1 MTGNSSK
8 YEKLGKYISKWAMA
22 FLKTLTM
29 NVGRCR
35 KWPAWPRDT
44 SRINLKNIGH
54 ELPDLDHSLNN
65 VLLWSLLHQ
74 GFCCN
79 LVHETGYL
87 KKDKIH
93 LSPFIS
99 QLLTLSYLLPQIF
112 QFMMSIRSCCVI
124 CLCSPQLS
132 HHFKQLTY
140 GSKSQVFKHS

>member
-1 MTGNSSK
+1 
-8 YEKLGKYISKWAMA
+8 MA

-44 SRINLKNIGH
+44 CRINLKNIGH
-54 ELPDLDHSLNN
+54 ELPDLDRSLNN

-93 LSPFIS
+93 LSLYFIIINS
-99 QLLTLSYLLPQIF
+99 FLSPATNVSIHDLHTIVLCHLSLLSTTFTSLQTLDIREPIA
-112 QFMMSIRSCCVI
+112 SI
-124 CLCSPQLS
+124 
-132 HHFKQLTY
+132 
-140 GSKSQVFKHS
+140 